1 MWSAKA
7 CIYINIS
14 TDLAHSCFSVW
25 TCVAGYLPAM
35 LLSICSVGM
44 IFFMQKCKVRAYV
57 VLCCGPEVCELIGV
71 GVYASVC
78 LCICGFCWV
87 SVATLCFPPVP
98 VCGCNAEWRSFL
110 WSVQGLS
117 MGEGWVEFSRGEGGM
132 FNMGRVLLQSV
143 HPLIWDTHLCL
154 LVF

>member
-1 MWSAKA
+1 MH
-7 CIYINIS
+7 IHQHINRPC
-14 TDLAHSCFSVW
+14 TQLFFSLNV
-25 TCVAGYLPAM
+25 
-35 LLSICSVGM
+35 CSWVFASNATLHLQCWYDF
-44 IFFMQKCKVRAYV
+44 FFMQKCKVRAYV

-71 GVYASVC
+71 GVCASVC

-117 MGEGWVEFSRGEGGM
+117 MVEGWVEFSRGEGGM